1 MDFKAILGAIAPT
14 AATLLA
20 GPFAGLAVKFLGP
33 VFGLSGDALAT
44 TGSAVQAIQ
53 DALTQG
59 QLTGDQVL
67 AIKQA
72 EIALAQHL
80 SDNNLKLAELDIQA
94 AQVVTADRA
103 DARNR
108 EVQVKD
114 RTPAH
119 LAYTIIGGFFVISL
133 AQLIALMGWPDFAT
147 RIPAQGWLLI
157 GNISGYLAAEA
168 KAASSYYF
176 GTTSDSGRKTELL
189 AQAPAIMR

>member
-1 MDFKAILGAIAPT
+1 MDFKTILGAIAPT

-44 TGSAVQAIQ
+44 TGAAVQAIQ

-59 QLTGDQVL
+59 QLSGDQVL

-72 EIALAQHL
+72 EIALTQHL
-80 SDNNLKLAELDIQA
+80 ADNNIKLVELDIQA

-108 EVQVKD
+108 EIQVKD

-168 KAASSYYF
+168 KSASAYYF
-176 GTTSDSGRKTELL
+176 GTNSSSERKTELL
-189 AQAPAIMR
+189 AQAPAIK

>member
-1 MDFKAILGAIAPT
+1 MDFKTILGAIAPT

-44 TGSAVQAIQ
+44 TSTAVTAIQ

-59 QLTGDQVL
+59 QMSADQVL
-67 AIKQA
+67 ALKQA
-72 EIALAQHL
+72 ELALTQHMT
-80 SDNNLKLAELDIQA
+80 DNNLKLAELDILA
-94 AQVVTADRA
+94 DQVVTADRA

-114 RTPAH
+114 RTPAY
-119 LAYTIIGGFFVISL
+119 LAYTIIGGFFFISL
-133 AQLIALMGWPDFAT
+133 TQLIALMGWPDFAA

-157 GNISGYLAAEA
+157 GTISGYLAAEA

-189 AQAPAIMR
+189 AQAPAIP